1 MAKHDPIPFDDQG
14 LSLCQM
20 IDRTPARIHTGRQGG
35 SLDFFNQT
43 WFRHVGRSLEEL
55 QVWKWMAFI
64 HPEVSAA
71 YG

>member
-1 MAKHDPIPFDDQG
+1 
-14 LSLCQM
+14 M